1 MRIVGGSR
9 RCGPAGATE
18 TQRHGRKEPTLSGET
33 TQPRVCQVR
42 SQTEIPCGRPA
53 TTTVLGVL
61 LCERCAREQEGYFAV
76 GELPQV
82 PRGRE
87 PRGDVAA
94 TRARRTRPPRAAG
107 VLRRLRERAAGGK
120 GLPRRQGVAV
130 AAP

>member
-9 RCGPAGATE
+9 RCGPAGAPE
-18 TQRHGRKEPTLSGET
+18 TQRHGRKEPTLIGET

-42 SQTEIPCGRPA
+42 SQTEVPCGRPA

-76 GELPQV
+76 GELTQV

-87 PRGDVAA
+87 LRGDGAAPRGPRAA
-94 TRARRTRPPRAAG
+94 PPRA
-107 VLRRLRERAAGGK
+107 LL
-120 GLPRRQGVAV
+120 
-130 AAP
+130 